1 MLGGVEWQKKRSL
14 EVKRLRNRVH
24 EIGCTSRVDIE
35 ITKNNDR
42 RMGETD
48 SNPGAEI
55 SEERVGKTRRT
66 GGDHGKR
73 SGGEL
78 QSMRSSDAVG
88 GGQERDNVLE
98 HLDHLLTQWCMRS
111 KKTGH
116 HSRGLQGTQYPQG
129 TPGFPQNY

>member
-1 MLGGVEWQKKRSL
+1 MEWQKKRSL

-66 GGDHGKR
+66 GGDHSKR

-78 QSMRSSDAVG
+78 QSLSSSDAVG
-88 GGQERDNVLE
+88 GWLDS
-98 HLDHLLTQWCMRS
+98 HLVEMLLH
-111 KKTGH
+111 KGFK
-116 HSRGLQGTQYPQG
+116 HSMEESGL
-129 TPGFPQNY
+129 